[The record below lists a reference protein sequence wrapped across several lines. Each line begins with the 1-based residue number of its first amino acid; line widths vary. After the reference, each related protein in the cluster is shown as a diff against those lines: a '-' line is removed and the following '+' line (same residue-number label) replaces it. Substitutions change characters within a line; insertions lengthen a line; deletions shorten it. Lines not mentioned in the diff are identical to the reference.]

1 MPRLLLLS
9 NSMNPGDS
17 YLNHSRKWIS
27 HFFGSGTKTIAFIPW
42 AGVTLSY
49 KDYCYKVRTALEP
62 MGYRI
67 VSVHEVPGPAA
78 LIHDSDAIAIGGGN
92 TFKLLKMLQD
102 HKLTEVIR
110 NEVLV
115 GKPFLGW
122 SAGSNV
128 AAPSIRTTNDM
139 PIVQPQSFEALNLIP
154 FQINPH
160 YLDLQ
165 PELHMGETREQRLL
179 EFVSENPAV
188 YVTGLREG
196 SALSIDGDKIE
207 LLGQNPVRIFKKG
220 VNPHEVNP
228 GESLSFLFG

>member
-9 NSMNPGDS
+9 NSINSGDS
-17 YLNHSRKWIS
+17 YLNHARKWIS
-27 HFFGSGTKTIAFIPW
+27 HFFGSDTKTIAFVPW

-62 MGYRI
+62 LGYRI

-102 HKLTEVIR
+102 HKLMEVIR
-110 NEVLV
+110 NEALV

-128 AAPSIRTTNDM
+128 ATPSIKTTNDM
-139 PIVQPQSFEALNLIP
+139 PIVQPFNFDALNLIP

-160 YLDLQ
+160 FLDSH
-165 PELHMGETREQRLL
+165 PGSFMGETREQRIM
-179 EFVSENPAV
+179 EFITENPSA
-188 YVTGLREG
+188 YVAGLREG
-196 SALSIDGDKIE
+196 SALTVDGDTVE
-207 LLGQNPVRIFKKG
+207 LLGPNPVRIFKKG
-220 VNPHEVNP
+220 ENPREINP
-228 GESLSFLFG
+228 GDPLSFLLS

>member
-9 NSMNPGDS
+9 NSTNPGDS
-17 YLNHSRKWIS
+17 YLNHARKWIS
-27 HFFGSGTKTIAFIPW
+27 HFFGAETKTIAFVPW

-49 KDYCYKVRTALEP
+49 KDYCYRVRTALEP
-62 MGYRI
+62 LGFRI

-92 TFKLLKMLQD
+92 TFKLLKMLED
-102 HKLTEVIR
+102 HKLMDVIR

-128 AAPSIRTTNDM
+128 AAPTIKTTNDM
-139 PIVQPQSFEALNLIP
+139 PIVQPASFEALNLVP

-160 YLDLQ
+160 FLDFH
-165 PELHMGETREQRLL
+165 PDHFMGESREQRIM
-179 EFVSENPAV
+179 EFITENPSV
-188 YVTGLREG
+188 YVAGLREG
-196 SALSIDGDKIE
+196 SALTTNGGSVE
-207 LLGQNPVRIFKKG
+207 LLGPNPVRIFKKG
-220 VNPHEVNP
+220 DNPREVNP
-228 GESLSFLFG
+228 GADLSFLFS